1 MATAIR
7 KLTAVKCDVYGIRHW
22 ADVVVGVVTGMPVRG
37 LRLLRIARSLLVR
50 LPWGVWAGQTT
61 GNPFCLRFGGASTC
75 PALERTRS
83 GGARLPLDRHP
94 GGPRSA
100 RWMGRF

>member
-7 KLTAVKCDVYGIRHW
+7 KLTAGKCDVYGIRRW
-22 ADVVVGVVTGMPVRG
+22 VDVVVGVVTGMPVGG
-37 LRLLRIARSLLVR
+37 LRLLTIARSLLVR
-50 LPWGVWAGQTT
+50 LTWGVWPGQTT
-61 GNPFCLRFGGASTC
+61 GNPFCLQLAGVSAS

-83 GGARLPLDRHP
+83 GAARLHLDRHP

-100 RWMGRF
+100 MRLGRF